1 MGDREANALE
11 HIGSELTQ
19 IRQNLEALVA
29 FQEWRAGKYRDQRQG
44 KLPAGFPGKLEL
56 EAAGIENVDDIP
68 RSAKQL
74 RGLLNGDWQL
84 TTQILSQLTSKEKEA
99 V

>member
-11 HIGSELTQ
+11 HIGSELTA

-68 RSAKQL
+68 RSAKSLKQ
-74 RGLLNGDWQL
+74 LLNGDARL
-84 TTQILSQLTSKEKEA
+84 ATAILSQISTKQKETA
-99 V
+99 